1 MSYTIQKTDGQTL
14 TQIVDGNI
22 DQQSTDLTLIGKNA
36 STYGVFI
43 NENFVRLLENFA
55 DVSSPNNP
63 ILGQLW
69 YDSAQGRLKVYDGAG
84 FKVTSGTI
92 VKSLVPDSLSEG
104 DLWIDSSRRQLYFY
118 DGTGL
123 VLAGPSYT
131 QQQGVTGFDITDV
144 VDSNGISHTIV
155 LLYVAQ
161 VLIGIFSKSQFV
173 PKNPIDGFTPSAD
186 PYKKIEIGFNEGTYS
201 GIKFHTTATSAET
214 LIDSNGGVLYP
225 EDFISTTAES
235 ATLFG
240 TTYLKNTRPL
250 VFGDAQTNE
259 INVSSTLFSMSSNA
273 IDQNFKI
280 ATLPS
285 GTAKTN
291 IFIDAANSFVG
302 INTDTPT
309 VPFEVVGDTIITGD
323 LTVNGTTTHIN
334 STTVSVDDKNFEL
347 GKVDSPT
354 NTTADGGGIIL
365 KGSTDKTILWDS
377 NNLNWTSSENWNIAS
392 GKSFKI
398 NNDVVLNATS
408 LGTNIVSATGLT
420 SVGHLTELD
429 VANLNINGYTISAYS
444 GGDIILLPGA
454 SGTVNVSGK
463 RIVSCADPASGTD
476 VVNRNFLDETLQS
489 IPLGLTYDIT
499 GIVDPDSFIADNI
512 LPGVFPTT
520 ERNHGTICRVFCT
533 DTGNPYL
540 VKTFRIDLGTGYWS
554 KATDIPDVTIIP

>member
-14 TQIVDGNI
+14 VQIIDGDI
-22 DQQSTDLTLIGKNA
+22 DQTSTDLTLIGKNA

-43 NENFVRLLENFA
+43 NENFLHLLENFA
-55 DVSSPNNP
+55 DVSAPNNP

-69 YDSAQGRLKVYDGAG
+69 YDSSQGRLKVYDGAG

-92 VKSLVPDSLSEG
+92 VKPLVPDSLSEG
-104 DLWIDSSRRQLYFY
+104 DLWIDSTRRQLYFY

-123 VLAGPSYT
+123 VLAGPNYT

-161 VLIGIFSKSQFV
+161 VLIGIFSKSQFI
-173 PKNPIDGFTPSAD
+173 PKNPIDGFTPSSD
-186 PYKKIEIGFNEGTYS
+186 PYKKVEIGFNEGTYT

-240 TTYLKNTRPL
+240 TVYLKNTKPI
-250 VFGDAQTNE
+250 VFGAAQTNE

-285 GTAKTN
+285 GTAQTN

-302 INTDTPT
+302 INTETPT
-309 VPFEVVGDTIITGD
+309 ANLEVNGDTIITGD

-334 STTVSVDDKNFEL
+334 SVTVSIDDKNFEL
-347 GKVDSPT
+347 GQVESPT
-354 NTTADGGGIIL
+354 NSTADGGGIIL
-365 KGSTDKTILWDS
+365 KGSTDKTIIWDS
-377 NNLNWTSSENWNIAS
+377 GNLNWTSSEHWNIAS

-398 NNDVVLNATS
+398 NNDIVLSATA
-408 LGTNIVSATGLT
+408 LGTNVVSANGLT

-429 VANLNINGYTISAYS
+429 VASLNINGYTISAYS
-444 GGDIILLPGA
+444 GGDIILLPGV

-463 RIVSCADPASGTD
+463 RIVNCDDPASGTD
-476 VVNRNFLDETLQS
+476 VVNRNFLYESLQS

-499 GIVDPDSFIADNI
+499 GIVDPDAFISDNI
-512 LPGVFPTT
+512 LPGVFPTA

-540 VKTFRIDLGTGYWS
+540 VKTFRIDIDTGYWT
-554 KATDIPDVTIIP
+554 KAIDIPDVTILP